1 MRRTAFLAFV
11 VSAGLLSPLAARGEV
26 NVNINLGPP
35 PPPPVVLAS
44 PPQLILLS
52 GSPVYYA
59 PDASINLFVYGG
71 RYYSF
76 HEGVWFFATTHRG
89 PWAVIAAGQVPQP
102 VIAVPVR
109 YYKIPPGR
117 AKKMRLDEPPG
128 HAKGPH
134 GCPPGLAKQGRC

>member
-1 MRRTAFLAFV
+1 M
-11 VSAGLLSPLAARGEV
+11 
-26 NVNINLGPP
+26 
-35 PPPPVVLAS
+35 
-44 PPQLILLS
+44 
-52 GSPVYYA
+52 
-59 PDASINLFVYGG
+59 YGG